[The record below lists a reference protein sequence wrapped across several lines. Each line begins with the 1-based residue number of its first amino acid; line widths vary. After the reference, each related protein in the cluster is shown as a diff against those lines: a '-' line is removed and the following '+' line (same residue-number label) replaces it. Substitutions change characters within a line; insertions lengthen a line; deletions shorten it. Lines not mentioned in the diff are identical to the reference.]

1 MQECICTRCKNLKS
15 VSFPAVDLDSE
26 EISENLDSNPTE
38 ILYECEFGYPDE
50 QCAECEVDECE
61 LTCDHFIPET
71 TSTPV
76 KIGHCASCGKELQ
89 LISNDDDGDVF
100 CINCFLNR

>member
-15 VSFPAVDLDSE
+15 VSTPSLELNDDLDTNS
-26 EISENLDSNPTE
+26 TE

-50 QCAECEVDECE
+50 QCIDCEVDACE
-61 LTCDHFIPET
+61 LTCEHFVPET
-71 TSTPV
+71 TSAPI

-89 LISNDDDGDVF
+89 LIQNEDDGDVF
-100 CINCFLNR
+100 CIDCFLNR